1 MQNIRLL
8 LVDDEMNFLNTIAK
22 RMKKRGVT
30 AELASSAEQC
40 LSILEN
46 QPFDVVVSDVK
57 MPGMD
62 GIYLL
67 KQIKEKYSETEVIL
81 LTGHASTQDGVEGI
95 KAGAFDYLT
104 KPIELEH
111 LLGKI
116 QQAYDKIMYKQE
128 KKKEAEYRAKLEQ
141 QMIVT
146 ERLASIGTLATGV
159 AHEINNPLAIIKEAA
174 GYMGQLLNKKEAE
187 GFTYKKQFELGISKV
202 ETGVDRAR
210 RITHKLLGFVKK
222 NESVSSDVDLKE
234 LLSEVF
240 ELLNREALFKDIQMV
255 QDTGDSP
262 FIIRTDPYQ
271 LRQVLLNLVTNAIHA
286 TCAHGTITV
295 GLKQDVDNW
304 VIITVTDTGEGI
316 ARENLKK
323 IFDPFFST
331 KSPGQGTGLG
341 LFVSNNIMRKLGGTI
356 DVESRLGQGTTFFV
370 RLPRQMKID
379 PAGANQNNVSENI
392 ESRYNDN
399 KCKI

>member
-8 LVDDEMNFLNTIAK
+8 LVDDETSFLNTIAK
-22 RMKKRGVT
+22 RMKKRGIN
-30 AELASSAEQC
+30 AELATSGEQC

-46 QPFDVVVSDVK
+46 QPIDVVVSDVK

-67 KQIKEKYSETEVIL
+67 KQIKEKYSDTEVIL
-81 LTGHASTQDGVEGI
+81 LTGQASTQDGVEGI
-95 KAGAFDYLT
+95 KTGAFDYLT

-116 QQAYDKIMYKQE
+116 QQAFDKILYKHE
-128 KKKEAEYRAKLEQ
+128 KKREAEYRAKLEQ

-174 GYMGQLLNKKEAE
+174 GYMGQLLKKKEAE
-187 GFTYKKQFELGISKV
+187 DFAFKKQFELGISKV
-202 ETGVDRAR
+202 ETGIDRAR

-222 NESVSSDVDLKE
+222 NESVSSDVDVKE
-234 LLSEVF
+234 LLNEVF
-240 ELLNREALFKDIQMV
+240 ELLKREALFKDIQMLP
-255 QDTGDSP
+255 DTGDSS

-271 LRQVLLNLVTNAIHA
+271 LRQVLLNLVANAIHA
-286 TCAHGTITV
+286 TGTHGTITV
-295 GLKQDVDNW
+295 SLKQDGDNM
-304 VIITVTDTGEGI
+304 VVITVMDTGEGI
-316 ARENLKK
+316 AKENLKK

-356 DVESRLGQGTTFFV
+356 EVESRLGQGTTFFV
-370 RLPRQMKID
+370 KIPRQLNMEL
-379 PAGANQNNVSENI
+379 AETNSNYLENI
-392 ESRYNDN
+392 ENQHDGT
-399 KCKI
+399 KIKI

>member
-8 LVDDEMNFLNTIAK
+8 LVDDERSFLNTIAK
-22 RMKKRGVT
+22 RMKKRGIS
-30 AELASSAEQC
+30 AELAYSGEQC
-40 LSILEN
+40 LEMLEN

-62 GIYLL
+62 GICLL
-67 KQIKEKYSETEVIL
+67 KHIKQKYPDIEVIL
-81 LTGHASTQDGVEGI
+81 LTGHASTQDGVDGI
-95 KAGAFDYLT
+95 KSGAFDYLT

-111 LLGKI
+111 LLSKVE
-116 QQAYDKIMYKQE
+116 QAFDKILYRHE
-128 KKKEAEYRAKLEQ
+128 KKKEAEYRAKIEQ

-174 GYMGQLLNKKEAE
+174 GYMGQLLKKKEAE
-187 GFTYKKQFELGISKV
+187 DFAYRKQFELGISKV
-202 ETGVDRAR
+202 EAGIDRAR

-222 NESVSSDVDLKE
+222 NESVASDVDVRE

-240 ELLNREALFKDIQMV
+240 ELLRQEAQYKDIQMV
-255 QDTGDSP
+255 QDTGELP
-262 FIIRTDPYQ
+262 FVIRTDPYQ

-286 TCAHGTITV
+286 TGNHGKITV
-295 GLKQDVDNW
+295 GLEREDNNM
-304 VIITVTDTGEGI
+304 VLITVTDTGVGI
-316 ARENLKK
+316 AKENLKK

-341 LFVSNNIMRKLGGTI
+341 LFVSNNIMRKLGGSI
-356 DVESRLGQGTTFFV
+356 NVESRLGQGTTFFV
-370 RLPRQMKID
+370 RLPTQMDI
-379 PAGANQNNVSENI
+379 ALCRISQNDDSGKKKEQ
-392 ESRYNDN
+392 
-399 KCKI
+399 